1 MYGHKVNQLGRR
13 FSKTLNERLTPL
25 GLFAAQWAVVVRLLE
40 GPATQTELCQ
50 YLCVEA
56 PTMTR
61 TLARME
67 QAGWIE
73 RHCGA
78 DKRERR
84 VALTEKARAMADEWM
99 RASDFVEAKAVR
111 GISADELAV
120 FASVIDRMMN
130 NLSES

>member
-1 MYGHKVNQLGRR
+1 VYGHKVNQLGRR

-25 GLFAAQWAVVVRLLE
+25 GLFTAQWAVVVRLLE

-73 RHCGA
+73 RCGQTGA
-78 DKRERR
+78 AGGTYGEGPSDGGRVDARIRLRR
-84 VALTEKARAMADEWM
+84 
-99 RASDFVEAKAVR
+99 
-111 GISADELAV
+111 
-120 FASVIDRMMN
+120 
-130 NLSES
+130 SESRAGNFRRRAGCVF